1 MDMRTDTMLI
11 SADEHAQTGVSNI
24 ATATPLGPPG
34 PRQRKSS
41 SRVAQAGRATKARL
55 APLAVTHRYN
65 RTHCLW
71 LEQFQIADSAL
82 AAADKLVVARAA
94 RCTSSARPVLR
105 RGDCCTWLGPH
116 DDGVVDLDNVRTDR

>member
-55 APLAVTHRYN
+55 APVAVTHRYN

-71 LEQFQIADSAL
+71 LEQFQIAEYERAAQRRISKITARRSSRSARRPVHADTVTAFAYACHYGVE
-82 AAADKLVVARAA
+82 AAAER
-94 RCTSSARPVLR
+94 VLS
-105 RGDCCTWLGPH
+105 
-116 DDGVVDLDNVRTDR
+116 